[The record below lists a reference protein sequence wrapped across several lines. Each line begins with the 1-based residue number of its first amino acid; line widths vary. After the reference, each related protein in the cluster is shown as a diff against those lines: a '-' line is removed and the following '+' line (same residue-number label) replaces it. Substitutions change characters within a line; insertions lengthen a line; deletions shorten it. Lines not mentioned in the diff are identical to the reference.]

1 MQLKLG
7 EQTARARY
15 FNSEGNYLG
24 TLQPG
29 TSLLTGGSSGGLEM
43 GWCMW
48 FDKMRLEG
56 ESAYYDIDQQ
66 KLTGAFVELGY
77 NDGSLGENRTIW

>member
-1 MQLKLG
+1 MMI
-7 EQTARARY
+7 
-15 FNSEGNYLG
+15 NYLG

-29 TSLLTGGSSGGLEM
+29 TSLLTDGSRGGLEM

-56 ESAYYDIDQQ
+56 EFAYYDIDQQ
-66 KLTGAFVELGY
+66 KLTGAYVELGY
-77 NDGSLGENRTIW
+77 NDGSLGESRTIW